1 MNRQL
6 LILTNDGGKEDFLP
20 GIEHDKER
28 FEAFFRSCYGGAWE
42 DNEIFCPIT
51 NSMNRK
57 TLLEVFQMTEERSH
71 VDYWIIVFCGH
82 GGADEQGRTFLQL
95 APNDKPI
102 YIDEIENALANS
114 RLLLIAD
121 SCRSLPM
128 MESGGTIPR
137 IMMFSDSTGM
147 SGYRGRC
154 RTMYNDKI
162 ASTPSNLHTIGYAT
176 QLWKY
181 ARERENGSGG
191 QYSQALLD
199 CAKRQ
204 IDIAVNHRDD
214 ADYVFDGEIAS
225 FSNVHACAK
234 SKVNFETKGKQMPQL
249 FTPRTAQL
257 PFWVVAKKGVTK
269 FRRKE

>member
-6 LILTNDGGKEDFLP
+6 LIITNDGGKEDFLP
-20 GIEHDKER
+20 GVEHDKER
-28 FEAFFRSCYGGAWE
+28 FEDFFRSCYGGAWE
-42 DNEIFCPIT
+42 DNEIFCPLT

-71 VDYWIIVFCGH
+71 VDYWVIVFCGH

-121 SCRSLPM
+121 SCRSLPI

-137 IMMFSDSTGM
+137 TIMFSDYLDMNS
-147 SGYRGRC
+147 YRVRC
-154 RTMYNDKI
+154 QTMYNNKI
-162 ASTPSNLHTIGYAT
+162 TSTPPNLHTIGYAA
-176 QLWKY
+176 QLGQY
-181 ARERENGSGG
+181 ANELDNGSGG
-191 QYSQALLD
+191 LYSQALLD
-199 CAKRQ
+199 CAKKQ
-204 IDIAVNHRDD
+204 IDIEVNHRDD
-214 ADYVFDGEIAS
+214 VDYVFNGEIAS
-225 FSNVHACAK
+225 FSFVHDCAK
-234 SKVNFETKGKQMPQL
+234 NKVNYRTNGKQIPQIS
-249 FTPRTAQL
+249 TPRTAQL
-257 PFWVVAKKGVTK
+257 PFWVVAKKEVTQ